1 MASNAHFQAISKTI
15 SAMLQENTVTTIN
28 KFVDFLKTKIE
39 VDEELDAVFTDI
51 KNNMLDE
58 IKQETKDEIKAAK
71 KAAKKDA
78 PKEPKKKRAASA
90 FNIFVKDKMAE
101 LKAAGETGNLMS
113 KASAIWKESTDEE
126 TKKRYA
132 ELAAQANTAS
142 QSEPE
147 PEASSTEVE
156 ETDVEPE
163 PEVEQPKPKKGGKK
177 AAKA

>member
-1 MASNAHFQAISKTI
+1 MASNAHFQALSKTI
-15 SAMLQENTVTTIN
+15 SAMMQENTVSTVD
-28 KFVDFLKTKIE
+28 KFVAFLKTKIE

-71 KAAKKDA
+71 KAAKKDV

-113 KASAIWKESTDEE
+113 KASAIWKENTDDE

-142 QSEPE
+142 HSEPE
-147 PEASSTEVE
+147 PDASSTEV
-156 ETDVEPE
+156 VEPE
-163 PEVEQPKPKKGGKK
+163 PEVEKEQPKPNKGGKK
-177 AAKA
+177 ATKA